1 MPDSHAGQPLNWLAQ
16 MALASAADAV
26 RKYLDRLMGLLTLPE
41 VTYRLLENRSE
52 ELRYQWVAETAKHV
66 DQDVATIITRIKTE
80 TVADLSPV
88 YQQLNADGQTLFAK
102 YVNVNAL
109 FTTTWD
115 KAAWETINGE
125 RAKQGFHLSGRL
137 WDISQDATK
146 QALDI
151 IERASREGIPF
162 NKVKGQLN
170 ALLTEQGRANMD
182 YNIRRLWA
190 DQLRRNRI
198 IAQRDVWLRLGY
210 VKEIVLSRS
219 ATADESCQECGEAVG
234 PHALDTR
241 VVPVDW
247 GNVPPYHP
255 WCQCDARPA
264 RATAEELRGFLD
276 RREREP

>member
-26 RKYLDRLMGLLTLPE
+26 RKYLDRLMGLLTLSDL
-41 VTYRLLENRSE
+41 TYRLLENRSE
-52 ELRYQWVAETAKHV
+52 ELRYQWVAETAKKL

-88 YQQLNADGQTLFAK
+88 YRQLNADGQTLFTK

-109 FTTTWD
+109 FTTKWD
-115 KAAWETINGE
+115 QATWETIGGA

-137 WDISQDATK
+137 WDISQDATR

-162 NKVKGQLN
+162 NKVKSQLN

-182 YNIRRLWA
+182 YNMRRLWA

-219 ATADESCQECGEAVG
+219 ATADESCKECGEAVG

-247 GNVPPYHP
+247 EDMPPYHP

-264 RATAEELRGFLD
+264 KATAAQLRAFLD
-276 RREREP
+276 SRRQQP